1 MNVKNITP
9 ADDYKSLLKQFNALK
24 ILLACKEKEVEVYYK
39 TIQRFSIER
48 VIQLEAELE
57 SEREMN
63 AILTKEL
70 QDESKTD

>member
-9 ADDYKSLLKQFNALK
+9 ADDYKGLLKQFNALK
-24 ILLACKEKEVEVYYK
+24 TLLSCKEKEVEVYYK

-63 AILTKEL
+63 SILTKEL
-70 QDESKTD
+70 EDERI